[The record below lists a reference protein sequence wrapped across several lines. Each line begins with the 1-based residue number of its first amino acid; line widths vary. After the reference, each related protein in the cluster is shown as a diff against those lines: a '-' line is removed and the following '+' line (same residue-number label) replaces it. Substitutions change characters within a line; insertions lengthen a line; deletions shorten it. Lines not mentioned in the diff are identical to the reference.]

1 MLKNFDFL
9 SYVYLISFAVSFSI
23 FSINKVLLI
32 TGFAD
37 HIFCGNLAELS
48 LFLFMI
54 FVMGKFLCRIY
65 QIEEEITTALRN
77 KEADKTNEMLQE
89 LNMKN
94 AYLEH
99 AAKILRHD
107 MHSGI
112 NVYIPRGIKSLE
124 RRLDEKIIE
133 YLKLAPTL
141 KLLTEG
147 LKHTQKVYWGVYE
160 FTQLVKKDS
169 VLTKKPVNLKIAIRE
184 FLRSTAY
191 MSNVKIN
198 DLPTIDVNESLFCTA
213 IDNLIRNGLKYN
225 DERTKTIKI
234 YSDDK
239 YIIIEDNGRG
249 MTNEEFLE
257 YSKPYI
263 RKDGQKETG
272 SGLGLNIAISIFREH
287 GFDIFSEQI
296 EDKGTKIFISY
307 T

>member
-1 MLKNFDFL
+1 MFKNFDFL
-9 SYVYLISFAVSFSI
+9 SYVYFISFVISFSI

-32 TGFAD
+32 IGFAD
-37 HIFCGNLAELS
+37 HIFCGNLTEFS

-65 QIEEEITTALRN
+65 QIEEEITTSLRN
-77 KEADKTNEMLQE
+77 TEADKTNEMLQE

-94 AYLEH
+94 AYLEY

-124 RRLDEKIIE
+124 RKLDDKTIE

-141 KLLTEG
+141 KLLTDG

-169 VLTKKPVNLKIAIRE
+169 VLAKKPVNLKMALRE
-184 FLRSTAY
+184 FLRATAY
-191 MSNVKIN
+191 MSNVKIK
-198 DLPTIDVNESLFCTA
+198 DLPIITINESLFCTA

-225 DERTKTIKI
+225 DERTRIVRI
-234 YSDDK
+234 YSDDR

-249 MTNEEFLE
+249 MSSEEFLE
-257 YSKPYI
+257 YSKPYK
-263 RKDGQKETG
+263 RKCDQKETG
-272 SGLGLNIAISIFREH
+272 SGLGLNIAIAIFREH
-287 GFDIFSEQI
+287 GFNIFSEQM